1 VILSEIDELVTR
13 LMNNKRE
20 IERDSGLSESN
31 LQRGKS
37 KVKRGKTIFENVP
50 SEFVF
55 YILFSLS

>member
-31 LQRGKS
+31 LQREKKNVKQRGKS
-37 KVKRGKTIFENVP
+37 KVKIGEINLRERAK
-50 SEFVF
+50 
-55 YILFSLS
+55 

>member
-31 LQRGKS
+31 LQRGRRKMSS
-37 KVKRGKTIFENVP
+37 KEEKVM
-50 SEFVF
+50 
-55 YILFSLS
+55 